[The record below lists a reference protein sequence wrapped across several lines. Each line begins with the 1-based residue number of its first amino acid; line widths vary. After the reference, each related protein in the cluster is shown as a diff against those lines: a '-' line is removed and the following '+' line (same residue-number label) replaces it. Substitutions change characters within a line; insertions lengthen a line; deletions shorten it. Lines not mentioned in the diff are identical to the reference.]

1 MSLRQRLFKGR
12 LAPFI
17 FAVLAAAVVL
27 AVAFYPTSYYIIRPG
42 SAIELAP
49 MVTVEGGQKDEAGV
63 LMLTTVRMAKANVLG
78 YLYAKADPY
87 SELMEEGKVHSP
99 HETDEQYNL
108 RELQEMKNSQEN
120 AMIAAFRQAGLPVK
134 VIEKGANVIF
144 LVPDMPAEKQLQ
156 IGDIITKVND
166 TPIKNAPDLLA
177 ALKGRKA
184 GETVRLTF
192 KRDGQMRSAV
202 VALKAFPKAP
212 GEKEAR
218 AGIGIAYPN
227 PDGPVTAREV
237 ELPKKVTIASEK
249 IGGPSA
255 GLMFTLEILN
265 QLTPGDLTKGYRIA
279 GTGMISATGKIGP
292 IGGVEHKVRAAD
304 KAGADFFF
312 APDNPVPQGSKQR
325 SNYADA
331 KAEAEKLGIDMKIVP
346 VRTLDDAIQYI
357 SGLPPKSSG
366 K

>member
-1 MSLRQRLFKGR
+1 MSLRQRFLRGR
-12 LAPFI
+12 FAPFI

-49 MVTVEGGQKDEAGV
+49 MVTVEGGQKDEQGV

-87 SELMEEGKVHSP
+87 SELMEEAKVHSP

-134 VIEKGANVIF
+134 VTEKGANVIF
-144 LVPDMPAEKQLQ
+144 FVPNMPAEKHVK
-156 IGDIITKVND
+156 IGDVITKVD
-166 TPIKNAPDLLA
+166 DKPIKNAPELLA

-184 GETVRLTF
+184 GETVKLTF
-192 KRDGQMRSAV
+192 TRDGQSKSAV
-202 VALKAFPKAP
+202 IKLQAFPKAP

-227 PDGPVTAREV
+227 PDGPVTQREV
-237 ELPKKVTIASEK
+237 ELPRKVEIKSEK

-265 QLTPGDLTKGYRIA
+265 QITPGDLTKGYRIA
-279 GTGMISATGKIGP
+279 GTGTINASGKVGP

-304 KAGADFFF
+304 KAGADIFF
-312 APDNPVPQGSKQR
+312 APDNPIPQGSKQR
-325 SNYADA
+325 SNYAAA
-331 KAEAEKLGIDMKIVP
+331 KAEAEKLNAKVKIVP
-346 VRTLDDAIQYI
+346 VRTLDDAMKYLA
-357 SGLPPKSSG
+357 SLPPKGG
-366 K
+366 KQ